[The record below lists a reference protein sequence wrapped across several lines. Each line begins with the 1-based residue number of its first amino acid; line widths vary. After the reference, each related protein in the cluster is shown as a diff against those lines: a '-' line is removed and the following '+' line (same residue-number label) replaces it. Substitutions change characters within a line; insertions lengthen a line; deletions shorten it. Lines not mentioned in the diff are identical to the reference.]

1 MTAIKGFV
9 HRHRLSVM
17 YVPVLLLFAVFVF
30 APLIS
35 GLNIALTNWN
45 GYSQHYQYVGFDNFR
60 QLATDERIHRSFINT
75 MFYGVGSTI
84 IQNIWGLLYALLL
97 NQLFFGRSAVRAFV
111 YLPVI
116 MSGLVMGYIWYF
128 ILQYSGGALND
139 LMLLLGME
147 RVDWLANGTRNVGII
162 TYVTSMQF
170 VGQAMIIYL
179 AGLQLI
185 QKSYYE
191 GRRKCVEKV
200 CAHYTAAA
208 AAGNADDGHIEA
220 DRRAAAVRQGYRVD
234 RRRAGL

>member
-191 GRRKCVEKV
+191 
-200 CAHYTAAA
+200 AAA
-208 AAGNADDGHIEA
+208 IDGANAW
-220 DRRAAAVRQGYRVD
+220 
-234 RRRAGL
+234 